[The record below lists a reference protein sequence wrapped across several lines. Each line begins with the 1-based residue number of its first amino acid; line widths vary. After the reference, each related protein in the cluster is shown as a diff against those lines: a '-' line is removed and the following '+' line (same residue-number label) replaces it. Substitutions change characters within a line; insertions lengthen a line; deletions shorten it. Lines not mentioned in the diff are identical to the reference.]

1 MVYVYDYDATKY
13 KTANCE
19 YYLKWPDLNMFRTFY
34 KRPRARRE
42 GIKDESAG
50 IADAGRMNDETLAWV
65 M

>member
-1 MVYVYDYDATKY
+1 
-13 KTANCE
+13 
-19 YYLKWPDLNMFRTFY
+19 MFRTFY